1 VALTPINPLGSVAV
15 SWLARFLVAIATL
28 FLSLPGTVAVAQAP
42 PLEPDDPSPATRH
55 AQVIAHGVA
64 PMPGD
69 EIAWRFT
76 DARAAPPT
84 RADAEERPA
93 GFILADEGV
102 VALVDREG
110 RRLARIAPGEA
121 VWTEPGVAR
130 AVIGIERKAPDY
142 YDITLVPATGLAE
155 GDPVLIGGGPFI
167 APLGDAFDVDLIR
180 DVLNRAQESAVS
192 TGPSPALLLVTS
204 GTVLVESSAGL
215 VEMTTGQAAQV
226 GGDVVITGTSR
237 APAAFVVA
245 RIGPE
250 VPSLDTAEDSP
261 LPGTPAPVAIPVTTA
276 ESASVTILASL
287 CPIAYAGGNDV
298 ADCAAP
304 ASGVEISLISDD
316 AVTASAQANEDGD
329 ISFTGIE
336 PGHYTLSAERPAEFA
351 TSRIR
356 CRNASG
362 DVLTARTATNQITM
376 ALIDGDEVACS
387 WYLVPAETQGE
398 TPPDPTTPSPT
409 VTAADE
415 VDSDGDGL
423 TDELETALGTDPLLV
438 DSDGDG
444 VSDSDEIDFYGTD
457 ALDPDTDGDELD
469 DAEELLSYGTNP
481 LLDDTDGDEVS
492 DSEEVVAGSDPLDSV
507 SVPATPT
514 PLPTSTPEPTLEPE
528 PEPTIAATP
537 ALSATPL
544 FTSDEA
550 EESEPGQELD
560 LRSLPPDDLDDD
572 GLSTADEVSIH
583 ETNVT
588 VADTDS
594 DGVSDGD
601 EVAAGTDPLDPADR

>member
-1 VALTPINPLGSVAV
+1 MLCQRVHIYALT
-15 SWLARFLVAIATL
+15 AIATL

-64 PMPGD
+64 PMPGE

-76 DARAAPPT
+76 LDRAAPPT

-102 VALVDREG
+102 VALIDREG

-121 VWTEPGVAR
+121 IWTEPGVAR

-142 YDITLVPATGLAE
+142 YDITLVPATDLAE
-155 GDPVLIGGGPFI
+155 GDPVLIGGAPFI
-167 APLGDAFDVDLIR
+167 APPGDAFDVDLIR
-180 DVLNRAQESAVS
+180 DVLNRAQESIVS

-226 GGDVVITGTSR
+226 AGDVVITGASR

-250 VPSLDTAEDSP
+250 VPSPDAAGDSSP
-261 LPGTPAPVAIPVTTA
+261 YGTPAPVATPVTAA
-276 ESASVTILASL
+276 ESASVTISASL
-287 CPIAYAGGNDV
+287 CPIADAGGNDV
-298 ADCAAP
+298 VDCAAP
-304 ASGVEISLISDD
+304 ASGVEFSLWSDD
-316 AVTASAQANEDGD
+316 AVTASAQANGDGE

-336 PGHYTLSAERPAEFA
+336 AGHYTLSAERSAAFA
-351 TSRIR
+351 TSRVR

-362 DVLTARTATNQITM
+362 DVLTARTATNQIAM
-376 ALIDGDEVACS
+376 LLVDEDEVACS
-387 WYLVPAETQGE
+387 WHLVPAETQGE
-398 TPPDPTTPSPT
+398 TPPDSTAPSPT

-415 VDSDGDGL
+415 VDSDGDAL
-423 TDELETALGTDPLLV
+423 ADELETALGTDPLLV

-444 VSDSDEIDFYGTD
+444 VSDTDEIDFYGTD

-469 DAEELLSYGTNP
+469 DAEELLTYGTNP

-492 DSEEVVAGSDPLDSV
+492 DSDEAVAGSDPLDAV

-514 PLPTSTPEPTLEPE
+514 PLPTSTPEPTSEAQSEPAI
-528 PEPTIAATP
+528 PATP

-544 FTSDEA
+544 STPDEV
-550 EESEPGQELD
+550 EESEPGQEPE
-560 LRSLPPDDLDDD
+560 LRSLPPDDLDED
-572 GLSTADEVSIH
+572 GLSTADEVNIH
-583 ETNVT
+583 GTNVT
-588 VADTDS
+588 VADS
-594 DGVSDGD
+594 DGDGASDGD
-601 EVAAGTDPLDPADR
+601 EVAAGTDPLDPADD

>member
-1 VALTPINPLGSVAV
+1 V
-15 SWLARFLVAIATL
+15 SCLARFLIAIATL
-28 FLSLPGTVAVAQAP
+28 SLSLLGTVAVAQAP

-64 PMPGD
+64 PMPGE

-76 DARAAPPT
+76 LDRAAPPT
-84 RADAEERPA
+84 RADVEERPA

-102 VALVDREG
+102 VALIDREG

-121 VWTEPGVAR
+121 IWTEPGVAR
-130 AVIGIERKAPDY
+130 AVIGIERKMPDY
-142 YDITLVPATGLAE
+142 YDITLIPATEIAA
-155 GDPVLIGGGPFI
+155 GDPVLIGGAAFI
-167 APLGDAFDVDLIR
+167 APPGDAFDVDLIR

-226 GGDVVITGTSR
+226 AGDVVITGASR

-250 VPSLDTAEDSP
+250 VLSPDAADDSP
-261 LPGTPAPVAIPVTTA
+261 PYGTPALIATPVTAAERASVAI
-276 ESASVTILASL
+276 SASL

-298 ADCAAP
+298 VDCAAP
-304 ASGVEISLISDD
+304 ASGVEFSLISDD
-316 AVTASAQANEDGD
+316 AVTTSAQANEDGD

-336 PGHYTLSAERPAEFA
+336 AAHYTLSAERSTAFA
-351 TSRIR
+351 TSRVR
-356 CRNASG
+356 CRSASG
-362 DVLTARTATNQITM
+362 DVLTARTATNQI
-376 ALIDGDEVACS
+376 ALLLVDGDEVACS
-387 WYLVPAETQGE
+387 WYIVPAPTQGE
-398 TPPDPTTPSPT
+398 TPPDSTAPSPT
-409 VTAADE
+409 VTAAAE

-444 VSDSDEIDFYGTD
+444 ASDSDEIDFYGTD
-457 ALDPDTDGDELD
+457 ALDPDTDGDGLD
-469 DAEELLSYGTNP
+469 DAEELLTYGTNP
-481 LLDDTDGDEVS
+481 LLDDTDGDEAADS
-492 DSEEVVAGSDPLDSV
+492 DEVVAGSDPLDAV

-514 PLPTSTPEPTLEPE
+514 PLPTSTPEPALEPQS
-528 PEPTIAATP
+528 EPTIAATP

-544 FTSDEA
+544 ATPDEA
-550 EESEPGQELD
+550 EESEPGQEPELP
-560 LRSLPPDDLDDD
+560 SLPLDDLDED
-572 GLSTADEVSIH
+572 GLSTADEVNIH
-583 ETNVT
+583 GTNVT
-588 VADTDS
+588 VADS
-594 DGVSDGD
+594 DGDGASDGD
-601 EVAAGTDPLDPADR
+601 EVAAATDPLDPADD

>member
-1 VALTPINPLGSVAV
+1 MSCLGRFPI
-15 SWLARFLVAIATL
+15 AIATL
-28 FLSLPGTVAVAQAP
+28 SLSLLGTVAVAQAP
-42 PLEPDDPSPATRH
+42 PLEPDEPSPATRH
-55 AQVIAHGVA
+55 AQVIAQGVA

-69 EIAWRFT
+69 EVAWRFT
-76 DARAAPPT
+76 IDRAAPPP

-102 VALVDREG
+102 VALIDREG

-121 VWTEPGVAR
+121 IWTEPGVAR

-142 YDITLVPATGLAE
+142 YDIALVPATDLAE
-155 GDPVLIGGGPFI
+155 GAPVLIGGGPFI
-167 APLGDAFDVDLIR
+167 APAGDAFDVDLIR

-204 GTVLVESSAGL
+204 GTVLVESNSGL

-226 GGDVVITGTSR
+226 AGDVVITGTSR

-250 VPSLDTAEDSP
+250 VPLPDASADSP
-261 LPGTPAPVAIPVTTA
+261 PGGTPVPIATPVTA
-276 ESASVTILASL
+276 ADSASVTVSASL
-287 CPIAYAGGNDV
+287 CSIASAGGNDIV
-298 ADCAAP
+298 DCAAP
-304 ASGVEISLISDD
+304 ASGVEFSLISGD

-336 PGHYTLSAERPAEFA
+336 PGHYTLSAERPTEFV

-362 DVLTARTATNQITM
+362 DVLTARTATNQIAM
-376 ALIDGDEVACS
+376 LLVDGDEVACT
-387 WYLVPAETQGE
+387 WHLVPAETQDE
-398 TPPDPTTPSPT
+398 TPPDPSPPSPT
-409 VTAADE
+409 VTAAAE

-438 DSDGDG
+438 DSDADG

-457 ALDPDTDGDELD
+457 ALDPDTDGDGLD
-469 DAEELLSYGTNP
+469 DAEELLTYGTNP

-492 DSEEVVAGSDPLDSV
+492 DSDEVVAGSDPLDAV

-514 PLPTSTPEPTLEPE
+514 PLPTSTPEPTIEPE
-528 PEPTIAATP
+528 AELTIAATP
-537 ALSATPL
+537 ALSATLLSTP
-544 FTSDEA
+544 DEA
-550 EESEPGQELD
+550 EESEPGQEPE

-572 GLSTADEVSIH
+572 GLSTADEVSTH
-583 ETNVT
+583 GTNIT
-588 VADTDS
+588 LADSDGDG
-594 DGVSDGD
+594 DGVSDDD
-601 EVAAGTDPLDPADR
+601 EVAAETDPLDPSDD